1 MAEWFEPRR
10 GGWGWTP
17 ISWQGWAI
25 TFAFIVLAFWVITR
39 FEGRPGLE
47 VAILAPAT
55 IILLL
60 VSWQT
65 CRRD

>member
-17 ISWQGWAI
+17 ISWHGWAVTI
-25 TFAFIVLAFWVITR
+25 AFIVLAFWVITH

-47 VAILAPAT
+47 FAILAPAT
-55 IILLL
+55 ILLL
-60 VSWQT
+60 LTSWQT